1 MEINNNEKSA
11 NISDFLSYLQLKYD
25 CETLYSL
32 ATAINKNG
40 VIGLGMIPYY
50 TLTSYS
56 ICELLPGSIKKQLPY
71 YKQIENI
78 RLKLKF
84 FEDGYGRSERM
95 ILNIDYLQNED
106 FKNRFKNKSIHNNIG
121 LYTNK
126 DKMVVCNTQ
135 YAYYLLQDNRFL
147 KKNLNEVASTYSVA
161 PNDFDINEQTKKEC
175 YQYAYT
181 CGEILGIA
189 YRILKDFDVPITV
202 ATQNHNVDFYYSD
215 YNTNTSD
222 IFSDRKCNKGAVLYL
237 LHILST
243 INFLIY
249 VLNDYQLDDYGWW
262 LKINYITYYY
272 SIEKLKSLREHY
284 IQNKPFPKDLLE
296 LFDNWDLDNSPYM
309 CGKFRNYVMHSRFN
323 DKNNNLIIL
332 NSELDKS
339 KPLFGFVET
348 CFSGMSYDAVK
359 TSVIA
364 EMQQISDRIAK
375 WFDTQS
381 LNIKPLK

>member
-1 MEINNNEKSA
+1 MEINNNSKAITMS
-11 NISDFLSYLQLKYD
+11 NYLSYLQLKYD

-40 VIGLGMIPYY
+40 VIGLGIIPYY
-50 TLTSYS
+50 TLTVYS
-56 ICELLPGSIKKQLPY
+56 ISELLPESIKNQLPY

-106 FKNRFKNKSIHNNIG
+106 YKNRLSFSFLKDKNIYYNIG

-126 DKMVVCNTQ
+126 DKAIVGNTQ

-147 KKNLNEVASTYSVA
+147 KKSLAEVASAYSVA
-161 PNDFDINEQTKKEC
+161 PNDFDINEQTNKEC

-181 CGEILGIA
+181 CGKILNIVRGL
-189 YRILKDFDVPITV
+189 LKDFDVPITV
-202 ATQNHNVDFYYSD
+202 TTKNHNVDFHYAD
-215 YNTNTSD
+215 YNTNTAK
-222 IFSDRKCNKGAVLYL
+222 IFSDRECNKGSVLYL

-249 VLNDYQLDDYGWW
+249 ILNDYQIDDYGWW

-272 SIEKLKSLREHY
+272 SIEKLKSLREQY

-296 LFDNWDLDNSPYM
+296 LFDNWDLDNSPYLS
-309 CGKFRNYVMHSRFN
+309 GKFRNYVMHSRFN
-323 DKNNNLIIL
+323 DKNNNLIIS

-348 CFSGMSYDAVK
+348 CFNGMSYNEVK
-359 TSVIA
+359 TSIIT
-364 EMQQISDRIAK
+364 EMQRISDRIAK
-375 WFDTQS
+375 WFDTQ
-381 LNIKPLK
+381 